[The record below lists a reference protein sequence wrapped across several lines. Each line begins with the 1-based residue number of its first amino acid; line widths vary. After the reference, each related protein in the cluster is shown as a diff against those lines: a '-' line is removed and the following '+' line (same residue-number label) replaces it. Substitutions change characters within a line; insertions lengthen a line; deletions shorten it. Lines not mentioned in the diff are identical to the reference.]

1 MKRFALI
8 ALAGLSLCACATHA
22 PTPATIHLDSG
33 KGLITAETGL
43 DAAVVAAN
51 AAVNAR
57 LTTPAQD
64 AKIAALTAPCPAG
77 VTITTQVALASC
89 PVVGFLALA
98 RQAYAAS
105 DTASFAVLTANLVAL
120 TAQLATT
127 HS

>member
-1 MKRFALI
+1 VKRFALI
-8 ALAGLSLCACATHA
+8 ALAGLSLCACAHS

-33 KGLITAETGL
+33 KSLIDAESAL
-43 DAAVVAAN
+43 DAAAVAAQ
-51 AAVNAR
+51 AAVTAHA
-57 LTTPAQD
+57 TTAAQN
-64 AKIAALTAPCPAG
+64 AKIASLTAPCPVG

-105 DTASFAVLTANLVAL
+105 DTASFAALTANLVSL
-120 TAQLATT
+120 TTQLATT